1 MTKDY
6 SANYYFN
13 KSSTISIRRAEFDQR
28 KSDYVRNTHDRTAVF
43 IEQAIKNIRLSKNT
57 QNIS

>member
-1 MTKDY
+1 MTYKFTA
-6 SANYYFN
+6 SNSIN
-13 KSSTISIRRAEFDQR
+13 SSSIGSIRKAAFDQR
-28 KSDYVRNTHDRTAVF
+28 KSEYVRSTHDRTAVF